1 MKKTLLLTL
10 AAGLVS
16 TMPLLADV
24 DLYITGSTAFRS
36 QVHDACL
43 NLFSSTPAKQYDTAK
58 LIGGDGTTANS
69 NPVWTFTGA
78 PIAGLAGVISGN
90 LTIHADFTGSV
101 QGMQAVQNGIKVY
114 FLTTSG
120 IVTSNTATIAFS
132 DVGSE
137 STSYPVDNSTF
148 SQENVAVQP
157 FCFVKSMSSNP
168 AMTNIT
174 NVTWEQVKE
183 LVPTGRLPL
192 SAWTHKPSD
201 TNWIYMLNRT
211 KDSGTRRTAFGYVLD
226 GYNQG
231 AVIWNYDITNNV
243 FYKATGLLNST
254 AGGTGIGVIGAPGVN
269 NANVS
274 SLWGDGYVGGGDIK
288 NVMKIVN
295 SNDLCI
301 AYLSLADAKGINSAV
316 NYSQVLPLN
325 GVWPTAEG
333 AAIASHGTTGSTND
347 FSPISVGFYGQ
358 WAYEVVVYPLVNP
371 STLHGDQN
379 LSAAQL
385 GNQSS
390 PGTILGVLDS
400 TDPTANG
407 SLAQQISNAKPN
419 GATAIILNDMLS
431 NRGSVGG
438 TISPF

>member
-16 TMPLLADV
+16 TTPLLADV
-24 DLYITGSTAFRS
+24 DLYITGSTAFRA
-36 QVHDACL
+36 QAHDACL
-43 NLFSSTPAKQYDTAK
+43 GLFASTPAKQYDTAK

-69 NPVWTFTGA
+69 NPVWTFSGT
-78 PIAGLAGVISGN
+78 PIASLQGNISGN
-90 LTIHADFTGSV
+90 LIIHADFTGSV
-101 QGMQAVQNGIKVY
+101 QGMQAVQNGIKIY

-132 DVGSE
+132 DAGSE
-137 STSYPVDNSTF
+137 STSYPVDNSTY

-157 FCFVKSMSSNP
+157 FVMVKSMSSNP

-174 NVTWEQVKE
+174 NVTWEQFKE
-183 LVPTGRLPL
+183 LIPTGRLPL
-192 SAWTHKPSD
+192 SAWTHKPTD
-201 TNWIYMLNRT
+201 TNWVYMINRT
-211 KDSGTRRTAFGYVLD
+211 KDSGSRRCAFGYAQD

-231 AVIWNYDITNNV
+231 ATIWNYDVTNNV
-243 FYKATGLLNST
+243 FYKATGTVNGPT
-254 AGGTGIGVIGAPGVN
+254 GGTGIAVVGAPGVN

-274 SLWGDGYVGGGDIK
+274 SLWGAGYVGGGDIK

-301 AYLSLADAKGINSAV
+301 SYLSLADAKGINSAV

-325 GVWPTAEG
+325 GVWPTGEG
-333 AAIASHGTTGSTND
+333 AAIASHGTTGTTND
-347 FSPISVGFYGQ
+347 FSPITAGFYGM
-358 WAYEVVVYPLVNP
+358 WGYEVLVYPLVNP

-379 LSAAQL
+379 LSVAQL
-385 GNQSS
+385 GNQTT
-390 PGTILGVLDS
+390 PGTILGALDA
-400 TDPTANG
+400 TDPTVNG
-407 SLAQQISNAKPN
+407 SIAQQISISKPT
-419 GATAIILNDMLS
+419 GATTMILPDMLS